1 MLITLLSALSE
12 GWKAVVAIAPWPC
25 LVMMAVLIGTVRV
38 LWHQSRVQRNRAA
51 WERSRRLEMETYS
64 RLEMKLPLDAEP
76 RKLAERAKRVCRMI
90 AEKSCYPKSAFYLRS
105 ASGELTCAGSCGMD
119 DLTLAA
125 LNIWSA
131 RIVLEEGTETGR
143 DNERRGQDAV
153 KSFSVVLGERD
164 EFDLMPGLGYR
175 TATIVPLRMLRG
187 RLVGAIAVCSDAV
200 MTLEAE
206 QVVQAIIPIEVLA
219 ARLAGFVE
227 RSLLVQRLIEVE
239 RLAVAGQLVAGVAR
253 ELTEP
258 LTAVLGMAEMMA
270 ESATEGRAQKETA
283 QIVSHAMKMQEILD
297 GLRGFWRPR
306 ENAEVSVEET
316 AGIGREPG
324 GPLH

>member
-1 MLITLLSALSE
+1 MLVTLLSTFAE
-12 GWKAVVAIAPWPC
+12 GWRAVVAVVPWPC
-25 LVMMAVLIGTVRV
+25 LAVMAMLMVVVRV
-38 LWHQSRVQRNRAA
+38 LWRQHSVQRKRAE
-51 WERSRRLEMETYS
+51 WERERRLEIEAYS
-64 RLEMKLPLDAEP
+64 RLEMKLPLDMEP

-90 AEKSCYPKSAFYLRS
+90 AEKSCYPKSALYLRS
-105 ASGELTCAGSCGMD
+105 VAGDLNCAGSCGMD

-125 LNIWSA
+125 LNVWSA

-143 DNERRGQDAV
+143 DSERRGQDAV
-153 KSFSVVLGERD
+153 KSFSAVLGARD
-164 EFDLMPGLGYR
+164 EFDVMPGRGFYA
-175 TATIVPLRMLRG
+175 ATIVPLRMLRG
-187 RLVGAIAVCSDAV
+187 RLVGAIAVCSDSVVA
-200 MTLEAE
+200 LDAE
-206 QVVQAIIPIEVLA
+206 QVAQAIIPIEVLA

-270 ESATEGRAQKETA
+270 ETATEGRGQKETA
-283 QIVSHAMKMQEILD
+283 HILSHAMKMQEILD

-306 ENAEVSVEET
+306 ESAEVST
-316 AGIGREPG
+316 GIDTDLG
-324 GPLH
+324 GPLR